1 MPTIPKV
8 EQKIGP
14 AYDGHRDDG
23 KHGSACYS
31 EAGQRMWR
39 GPTWCIP
46 TIPERQ
52 GASLEIYVGIILHR
66 SIFLKH
72 YIFSCCLQA
81 FLSGNGMDIPSVGFM
96 MLSAQPA
103 WLKSLLVQ
111 VQVQKKYVSQ
121 AFICVEPVQDW
132 KPHMVLQTDL
142 LKKKHCKFPIRRME
156 QQGRNAEH
164 ERLWPHPQRK
174 EVNLSLLLWK
184 AFPVYLSLLLHD
196 ELM

>member
-142 LKKKHCKFPIRRME
+142 LKNKKNIANFLSAGWSSREETPNMSDYGLI
-156 QQGRNAEH
+156 
-164 ERLWPHPQRK
+164 LK
-174 EVNLSLLLWK
+174 EK
-184 AFPVYLSLLLHD
+184 K
-196 ELM
+196 